1 MKRLLL
7 ALAALFAI
15 VSLAAPAAA
24 QGPSP
29 ELARRAAELVPFFR
43 GEGDPTALFSP
54 RFLAAVPRPQL
65 DAVTAQIRSAH
76 GAVRRLVRIEPRS
89 AAAGTIVLEFE
100 RSSLRFNMT
109 LEPNAP
115 HRIEGLLLVGAD
127 VPGDSLAAIVQ
138 EFRRLPGQ
146 TSLAVARLGEAPV
159 MLAGHESERPLAIG
173 SAFKLFILAELDRS
187 IRAGERRWTDVVRAD
202 RRAPSGPLQYWP
214 PAAPVTVH
222 SLASLMI
229 SQSDNSATDN
239 MLHLLGRER
248 VEALMPA
255 LGVRAPE
262 RNRPFLSTLEAFLLK
277 TAQDELLQSWLS
289 GGEAERRRILA
300 GRLATMDMDDID
312 GLRIGGA
319 PAQIDTIEWFASAG
333 DLVRAMDW
341 LRRNGSDETRAI
353 LAINPGLSR
362 TLAAEFDYF
371 GYKGG
376 SEPGVINM
384 TFLLRNRAG
393 IWHAVAASW
402 NNPAAAVDD
411 SRFALLMTRAVQ
423 LVR

>member
-1 MKRLLL
+1 
-7 ALAALFAI
+7 
-15 VSLAAPAAA
+15 
-24 QGPSP
+24 
-29 ELARRAAELVPFFR
+29 
-43 GEGDPTALFSP
+43 
-54 RFLAAVPRPQL
+54 
-65 DAVTAQIRSAH
+65 VTAQIRSAH

-202 RRAPSGPLQYWP
+202 RRAPSGPRQYWP

-300 GRLATMDMDDID
+300 GRLATMDLDDID

-402 NNPAAAVDD
+402 NNPAGPVDD

>member
-1 MKRLLL
+1 MTRLLI
-7 ALAALFAI
+7 ALAALFAL
-15 VSLAAPAAA
+15 VSLATPAAA
-24 QGPSP
+24 QQPSP
-29 ELARRAAELVPFFR
+29 ELAHRAAELVPYFR
-43 GEGDPTALFSP
+43 GETDPAALFSP

-65 DAVTAQIRSAH
+65 DTVTAQIRSAH

-89 AAAGTIVLEFE
+89 GTAGTVVLEFE
-100 RSSLRFNMT
+100 RTVLRFNMT
-109 LEPNAP
+109 LEPSAP
-115 HRIEGLLLVGAD
+115 HRIEGLLLAGTD
-127 VPGDSLAAIVQ
+127 VPGDSFAAVAD
-138 EFRRLPGQ
+138 EFRRLPGE
-146 TSLAVARLGEAPV
+146 SSFAVARLGEAPV
-159 MLAGHESERPLAIG
+159 ILAEHNGERPLAIG

-202 RRAPSGPLQYWP
+202 RRAPSGPLQFWP

-222 SLASLMI
+222 TLASLMI

-239 MLHLLGRER
+239 MLHLVGRER
-248 VEALMPA
+248 VEALMPT

-277 TAQDELLQSWLS
+277 TAQDELLQSWLR

-300 GRLATMDMDDID
+300 ARLAAMGIDDID
-312 GLRIGGA
+312 GARIGGT
-319 PAQIDTIEWFASAG
+319 PAQIGTIEWFASAG
-333 DLVRAMDW
+333 DLVRTMDW

-362 TLAAEFDYF
+362 TLAAEFGYF

-384 TFLLRNRAG
+384 TFLIRNRAG
-393 IWHAVAASW
+393 IWYAVSGSW
-402 NNPAAAVDD
+402 NNPAAAVDE

>member
-1 MKRLLL
+1 MNRLLL
-7 ALAALFAI
+7 ALAALLGL
-15 VSLAAPAAA
+15 VSPAVQAAA
-24 QGPSP
+24 QQPSP
-29 ELARRAAELVPFFR
+29 ELARRAADLVPFFR
-43 GEGDPTALFSP
+43 GEGDPAALFSP

-89 AAAGTIVLEFE
+89 ATAGVVLLEFE
-100 RSSLRFNMT
+100 RATLRFNMT

-115 HRIEGLLLVGAD
+115 HRVDGLLLVGTD
-127 VPGDSLAAIVQ
+127 VPGDSFAAIV
-138 EFRRLPGQ
+138 EELRRLPG
-146 TSLAVARLGEAPV
+146 AVSFAAARLGEAPV
-159 MLAGHESERPLAIG
+159 LLAGHDPERPLAIG

-187 IRAGERRWTDVVRAD
+187 IRAGERRWTDVTPAG

-214 PAAPVTVH
+214 PDAPVTLH
-222 SLASLMI
+222 TLASLMI

-239 MLHLLGRER
+239 LLLFVGRER

-255 LGVRAPE
+255 LGLRAPE

-277 TAQDELLQSWLS
+277 TAQDGLLQSWLR
-289 GGEAERRRILA
+289 GNEAERRALLG
-300 GRLATMDMDDID
+300 GRLATMGIDDID
-312 GLRIGGA
+312 GSRIGTA

-333 DLVRAMDW
+333 DLVRTMDW

-353 LAINPGLSR
+353 MAINPGVSR
-362 TLAAEFDYF
+362 TLAAEFGYL

-384 TFLLRNRAG
+384 TFLVRNRAG
-393 IWHAVAASW
+393 TWHAVSGSW
-402 NNPAAAVDD
+402 NNPAAAVEDT
-411 SRFALLMTRAVQ
+411 RFLALMTRALQ